1 MYSGSLD
8 SHNSEFTIEQEE
20 LAEGGYTLSQEQE
33 KNMMKANID
42 NLLTTFK
49 KNRNK
54 RICVLSTTCT
64 GKIALMNKLNIG
76 LDIDKQIF
84 PLLTKKE
91 VDYVCSTP
99 QTEKIGQKMDEFVR
113 TKLSI
118 NLGAPMFGIVLL
130 DCDLIVYLHINEELF
145 LEGTKLRNVDF
156 KNVKIY
162 KLKQNKR

>member
-1 MYSGSLD
+1 
-8 SHNSEFTIEQEE
+8 
-20 LAEGGYTLSQEQE
+20 
-33 KNMMKANID
+33 MMKANID

-99 QTEKIGQKMDEFVR
+99 
-113 TKLSI
+113 
-118 NLGAPMFGIVLL
+118 
-130 DCDLIVYLHINEELF
+130 
-145 LEGTKLRNVDF
+145 
-156 KNVKIY
+156 
-162 KLKQNKR
+162 